1 MAKNDK
7 KTEKPTAKD
16 IQELHKKVNKTIQD
30 VNIKQADIMGKES
43 KRHFKRLNEIA
54 TQIENKTK
62 EILKLYLDDEGINK
76 LFNNEEIT
84 YKIVLNDYKKETD
97 REFIDEWI
105 KAIKKVN
112 NSFVADNFFLL
123 LNSVFERLQSKT
135 KEEKQKDYDALI
147 YANNLMYEKEEL
159 IKEFDELDEKIT
171 NNNREITRLE
181 TEYFNTLKQE
191 TIKDEKGQDVKASIM
206 TADTIKVMGKFSQNI
221 IDEIE
226 IFKLNDKTRTQL
238 KVFIDIEEKD
248 SQFILIIRLKT
259 DKNYLENYVNIS
271 ITENNK
277 KDTALTTYQPTAIN
291 TYKVFNDKV
300 SNTLSELIN
309 NQKETIKGTGG
320 TKYKDLEIQA
330 LISNAEIKQSK
341 VLSQWDKYILQAIY
355 SVSIDNPYFDINMIK
370 RALNLK
376 SYKKKTSI
384 NDEIKA
390 SIEKMSITKIS
401 LDIAKEL
408 NETYKT
414 PLNADKIKALGIESY
429 LLPLKKLYK
438 KVGGAKQEMYCF
450 IEKPIYFTYIEA
462 RNQILNLATEKLLI
476 YGLTDTKE
484 NTMLKIYLKTRIDDM
499 KYQKNK
505 SKTNNYIGTILYDTI
520 FKENDLLQDKELQK
534 NEKAYNKKRDTY
546 RNTIKEILKHY
557 KDIKDIKD
565 YEEIRENRKFTK
577 IQIIL

>member
-16 IQELHKKVNKTIQD
+16 IQELHKKVNTTIQD

-271 ITENNK
+271 ITENDK

-341 VLSQWDKYILQAIY
+341 VLSQWDKYILQAVY

-505 SKTNNYIGTILYDTI
+505 SKTNSYIGTILYDTI

>member
-1 MAKNDK
+1 MTAKDN
-7 KTEKPTAKD
+7 KTEKPTKDD
-16 IQELHKKVNKTIQD
+16 IQSLNKKVDETIQS
-30 VNIKQADIMGKES
+30 VNIKQAEIIGKENKMYY
-43 KRHFKRLNEIA
+43 KRIKELA
-54 TQIENKTK
+54 SQIEDKTK
-62 EILKLYLDDEGINK
+62 EIFSLYFDKDQIDM
-76 LFNNEEIT
+76 LFNDKEII
-84 YKIVLNDYKKETD
+84 YNIVLKDYVKHK
-97 REFIDEWI
+97 EFIDEWQ

-112 NSFVADNFFLL
+112 NSFTVDNFFLL
-123 LNSVFERLQSKT
+123 FNSVFERLQSQT
-135 KEEKQKDYDALI
+135 KEEKQKDFDALI
-147 YANNLMYEKEEL
+147 YANNLMYEKDEL
-159 IKEFDELDEKIT
+159 IKEFDELDDKIT
-171 NNNREITRLE
+171 NNNRQIADLE
-181 TEYFNTLKQE
+181 KEYFNTLKKE
-191 TIKDEKGQDVKASIM
+191 NIKDDKGQEIKASIM
-206 TADTIKVMGKFSQNI
+206 TTGTLKI
-221 IDEIE
+221 ISRFFEYLIDAIE
-226 IFKLNDKTRTQL
+226 LFNLNNKTRTQL
-238 KVFIDIEEKD
+238 KVFIETEEKD
-248 SQFILIIRLKT
+248 KDVTLIMRIKKDR
-259 DKNYLENYVNIS
+259 NYMQSYVNID
-271 ITENNK
+271 IKDIVK
-277 KDTALTTYQPTAIN
+277 KDTALTTYQPNAIN

-309 NQKETIKGTGG
+309 NQKETITGTGG
-320 TKYKDLEIQA
+320 TKYKDLEIKA

-355 SVSIDNPYFDINMIK
+355 SVSINNPYFDINMIK

-414 PLNADKIKALGIESY
+414 PLNADKIKALEIESY
-429 LLPLKKLYK
+429 LLPLEKIYK
-438 KVGGAKQEMYCF
+438 KVGGAKQEMYYF
-450 IEKPIYFTYIEA
+450 IKKPIYFTYIEA
-462 RNQILNLATEKLLI
+462 RNQILNLATEKLFI
-476 YGLTDTKE
+476 YRLTDTKE

-505 SKTNNYIGTILYDTI
+505 SKTNNYIDTILYDTI

-565 YEEIRENRKFTK
+565 YKEIRENRKFTK